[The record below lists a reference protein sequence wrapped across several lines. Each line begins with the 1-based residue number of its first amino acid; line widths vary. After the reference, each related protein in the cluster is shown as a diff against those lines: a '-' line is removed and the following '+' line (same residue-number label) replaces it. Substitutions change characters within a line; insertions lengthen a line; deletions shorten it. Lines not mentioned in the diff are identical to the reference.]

1 MSDSD
6 TRQRIIEA
14 STFLFG
20 LKGYDATSTREIAQ
34 RAGVNIAS
42 LNYHF
47 KSKQGILE
55 EVTGCVITEFKE
67 KIKSLALDQ
76 NQTASDFALK
86 IYETMTEDE
95 SKFLN
100 HFKLFLGAGNSCI
113 HEMDTSPIGWEQLSY
128 FLKKELSAD
137 VPSAELI
144 WASSVIFTYIMHTA
158 VMSASVVGKQ
168 HIEKFLPLKQAS
180 FPIYIRQLVET
191 IVRDLN
197 GRYSK

>member
-6 TRQRIIEA
+6 TRHRIIEA
-14 STFLFG
+14 STYLFG

-55 EVTGCVITEFKE
+55 EVTGCVIVEFKE
-67 KIKSLALDQ
+67 KVLNLAADK
-76 NQTASDFALK
+76 NQSASDYALNIFK
-86 IYETMTEDE
+86 TMTEDE

-100 HFKLFLGAGNSCI
+100 HFKLFLGAGSPCS
-113 HEMDTSPIGWEQLSY
+113 EMDTSPIGWEHLSV
-128 FLKKELSAD
+128 FLKKELNIS
-137 VPSAELI
+137 VPEAELT
-144 WASSVIFTYIMHTA
+144 WASSVIFTYIMHAA
-158 VMSASVVGKQ
+158 VMSASVVGKE
-168 HIEKFLPLKQAS
+168 HINKFLPNGKAAL
-180 FPIYIRQLVET
+180 PIYIKQLVET

-197 GRYSK
+197 SRYSN